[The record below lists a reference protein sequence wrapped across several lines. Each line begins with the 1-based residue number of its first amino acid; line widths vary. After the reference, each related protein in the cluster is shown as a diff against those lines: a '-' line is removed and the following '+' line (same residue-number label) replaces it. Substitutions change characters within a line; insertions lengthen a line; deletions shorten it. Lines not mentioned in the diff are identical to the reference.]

1 MISYIT
7 VCNSVCFFFKL
18 INYGFIF
25 LRPDSNKFY
34 LNTMIF
40 LSETNGVNKI
50 SNRRLCYISISE
62 AMVLF
67 IV

>member
-7 VCNSVCFFFKL
+7 VCNSVWVFFFKL

-25 LRPDSNKFY
+25 LRPDSNEFY
-34 LNTMIF
+34 LNIMIF

-50 SNRRLCYISISE
+50 SNRRLCYISIS
-62 AMVLF
+62 
-67 IV
+67 